1 MNYCYLNDYE
11 LVNNELN
18 NTLKCEF
25 LEPQILKS
33 VGSFVLDMIKEPY
46 YSIIF
51 VYKKLYF

>member
-1 MNYCYLNDYE
+1 MYIV

-33 VGSFVLDMIKEPY
+33 IGFFRAGYDKRAL
-46 YSIIF
+46 
-51 VYKKLYF
+51 L